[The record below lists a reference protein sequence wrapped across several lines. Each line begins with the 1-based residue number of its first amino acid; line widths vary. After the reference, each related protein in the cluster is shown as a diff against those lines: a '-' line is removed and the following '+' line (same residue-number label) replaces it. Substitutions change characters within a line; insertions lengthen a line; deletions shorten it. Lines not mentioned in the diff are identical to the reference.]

1 MGNAVVGRSGTT
13 GIAPTEG
20 AELPAKLAQVDN
32 GADNLVGLVAEL
44 EKKLASIMAP
54 ESSQDVSTEAK
65 LSQRCEFG
73 VRLNTIGGKLE
84 YVSNRLH
91 SILDR
96 LQL

>member
-20 AELPAKLAQVDN
+20 
-32 GADNLVGLVAEL
+32 AEL